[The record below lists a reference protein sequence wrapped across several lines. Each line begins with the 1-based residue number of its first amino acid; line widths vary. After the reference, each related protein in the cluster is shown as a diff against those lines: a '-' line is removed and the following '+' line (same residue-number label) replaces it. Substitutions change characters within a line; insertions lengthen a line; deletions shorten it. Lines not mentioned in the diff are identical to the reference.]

1 VKPLQACQTA
11 LLVLIVSLASS
22 CNKATGLP
30 TDDSASVGTSQT
42 VPFDHQPQPA
52 GTATARS
59 TLVPVG
65 KLREGTPITI
75 RLLNTLSS
83 ASART
88 GDTFEGTLD
97 DPIVIEGQTVIRRGS
112 AVTGRVLAA
121 KDSGQRHNRGYL
133 RLGLVSLNVDGKP
146 MAIET
151 ASLFVKAG
159 HHDRTSDVPK
169 SAVTPETIEKKEV
182 LFEVE
187 RRLTFRLAQP
197 LEFR

>member
-1 VKPLQACQTA
+1 MKPLQACQTTF
-11 LLVLIVSLASS
+11 LVLIVSVASS

-30 TDDSASVGTSQT
+30 TDGSASVTTSQT

-52 GTATARS
+52 ATATARS
-59 TLVPVG
+59 TLVPAG

-88 GDTFEGTLD
+88 GDTFEGTVD

-112 AVTGRVLAA
+112 AVTGKVLAA
-121 KDSGQRHNRGYL
+121 KDSGRHDRRGYL
-133 RLGLVSLNVDGKP
+133 RLGLVSLNVDGKSI
-146 MAIET
+146 AIET

-159 HHDRTSDVPK
+159 PHDRTSNAPK
-169 SAVTPETIEKKEV
+169 SAFAPETIEKKEV

-187 RRLTFRLAQP
+187 RRLTFRLAQS
-197 LEFR
+197 LEFH